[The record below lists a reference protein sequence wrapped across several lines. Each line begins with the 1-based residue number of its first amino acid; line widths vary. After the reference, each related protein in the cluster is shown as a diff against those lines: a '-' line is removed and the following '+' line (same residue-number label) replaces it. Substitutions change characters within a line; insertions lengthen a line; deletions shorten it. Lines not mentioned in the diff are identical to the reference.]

1 MTFFVADNFLEDM
14 ALVMCFAAL
23 AAVICQLLR
32 QPLIVGYLV
41 AGTVIGPY
49 TPGVV
54 ASTERIQLVANLGV
68 TILIFSIGLE
78 FKFRQLLRLAPTAGL
93 VALIQA
99 LSMIG
104 LGYLTGR
111 LLGWTPWESLVTGA
125 MVSISSAVIM
135 ARALEEVQ
143 VDPRVRELVFGIV
156 LCEDAIAI
164 LLLAVLITLANGGE
178 FSLPMLSLNAGQ
190 LGLFI
195 AAVIVIGLMTVPY
208 AVRRVAR
215 SNRPETLLITSL
227 GLCFAFAMIAE
238 RLGYS
243 LVLGAF
249 LAGSLVAELGQGVK
263 IEKLIEGV
271 RQIFGAIFFVSVG
284 MLIDPRLLLTHA
296 VALVVLSAVV
306 IAGKITTVASTAAA
320 VGEPPDIAVK
330 SGFAMAQIGV
340 FAILIAGVATGG
352 EAAHSFLSALAV
364 GVCAI
369 TAFLCPLLIRA
380 SNPVAV
386 WIDRALPQPVHRA
399 LSRYDG
405 WLLRIRKS
413 PEAAMTKPGAASE
426 TEPDGR

>member
-1 MTFFVADNFLEDM
+1 MPSFVAGNFLEDM

-41 AGTVIGPY
+41 TGVVVGPY

-78 FKFRQLLRLAPTAGL
+78 FRFRQLLRLTPTAGL

-111 LLGWTPWESLVTGA
+111 LMGWTPWESLVTGA
-125 MVSISSAVIM
+125 MVSISGAVIM
-135 ARALEEVQ
+135 ARALEEVR
-143 VDPRVRELVFGIV
+143 VDPRVRELVFGVV
-156 LCEDAIAI
+156 LCEDVIAI
-164 LLLAVLITLANGGE
+164 LLLAALITLVNGGG
-178 FSLPMLSLNAGQ
+178 FSFHMLSINAGL
-190 LGLFI
+190 LGSFI
-195 AAVIVIGLMTVPY
+195 AGAIAIGLMTIPY
-208 AVRRVAR
+208 TVRRVAR

-227 GLCFAFAMIAE
+227 GLCCASAMIAE

-249 LAGSLVAELGQGVK
+249 LAGSLVAESGQGVK
-263 IEKLIEGV
+263 IEKLIEPV
-271 RQIFGAIFFVSVG
+271 RQMFGAIFFVSVG
-284 MLIDPRLLLTHA
+284 MLVDPELLAAHGL
-296 VALVVLSAVV
+296 ALVVLSALVV
-306 IAGKITTVASTAAA
+306 AGKIISVALASAL
-320 VGEPPDIAVK
+320 VGERPDIAIK

-340 FAILIAGVATGG
+340 FAILIAGVGT
-352 EAAHSFLSALAV
+352 AAHSFLSALAV

-369 TAFLCPLLIRA
+369 TAFLCPMLIRA
-380 SNPVAV
+380 SNPVAD

-405 WLLRIRKS
+405 WLQRIRKP
-413 PEAAMTKPGAASE
+413 PEPAMIERGEAGASD
-426 TEPDGR
+426 PDGS

>member
-1 MTFFVADNFLEDM
+1 VPSFVAGNFLEDM

-41 AGTVIGPY
+41 TGVVVGPY

-68 TILIFSIGLE
+68 TILIFSIGME
-78 FKFRQLLRLAPTAGL
+78 FRFRQLLRLTPTAGL

-111 LLGWTPWESLVTGA
+111 LMGWTPWESLVTGA
-125 MVSISSAVIM
+125 MVSISGAVIM
-135 ARALEEVQ
+135 ARALEEVR
-143 VDPRVRELVFGIV
+143 VDPRVRELVFGVV
-156 LCEDAIAI
+156 LCEDVIAI
-164 LLLAVLITLANGGE
+164 LLLAALITLVNGGG
-178 FSLPMLSLNAGQ
+178 FSFHMLSINAA
-190 LGLFI
+190 LLCSFI
-195 AAVIVIGLMTVPY
+195 AGAIAIGLMTVPY
-208 AVRRVAR
+208 TVRRVAR
-215 SNRPETLLITSL
+215 SNRPETLLVTSL
-227 GLCFAFAMIAE
+227 GLCFASAMIAE

-249 LAGSLVAELGQGVK
+249 LAGSLVAESGQGVK
-263 IEKLIEGV
+263 IEKLIEPV
-271 RQIFGAIFFVSVG
+271 RQMFGAIFFVSVG
-284 MLIDPRLLLTHA
+284 MLVDPELLAAHGL
-296 VALVVLSAVV
+296 ALVVLSALVV
-306 IAGKITTVASTAAA
+306 AGKIISVALASAL
-320 VGEPPDIAVK
+320 VGERPDIAIK

-340 FAILIAGVATGG
+340 FAILIAGVGT
-352 EAAHSFLSALAV
+352 AAHSFLSALAV

-369 TAFLCPLLIRA
+369 TAFLCPMLIRA
-380 SNPVAV
+380 SNPVAD

-405 WLLRIRKS
+405 WLQRIRKP
-413 PEAAMTKPGAASE
+413 PEPAMIERGEAGASD
-426 TEPDGR
+426 PDGS

>member
-1 MTFFVADNFLEDM
+1 MPSFVAGDFLEDM

-41 AGTVIGPY
+41 TGVVVGPY

-78 FKFRQLLRLAPTAGL
+78 FRFRQLLRLTPTAGL

-111 LLGWTPWESLVTGA
+111 LMGWTPWESLVTGA
-125 MVSISSAVIM
+125 MVSISGAVIM
-135 ARALEEVQ
+135 ARALEEVR
-143 VDPRVRELVFGIV
+143 VDPRVRELVFGVV
-156 LCEDAIAI
+156 LCEDVIAI
-164 LLLAVLITLANGGE
+164 LLLAALITLVNGGG
-178 FSLPMLSLNAGQ
+178 FSFHMLSINAGL
-190 LGLFI
+190 LGSFI
-195 AAVIVIGLMTVPY
+195 AGAIAIGLMTVPY
-208 AVRRVAR
+208 TVRRVAR
-215 SNRPETLLITSL
+215 SNRPETLLVTSL
-227 GLCFAFAMIAE
+227 GLCFASAMIAE

-249 LAGSLVAELGQGVK
+249 LAGSLVAESGQGVK
-263 IEKLIEGV
+263 IEKLIEPV
-271 RQIFGAIFFVSVG
+271 RQMFGAIFFVSVG
-284 MLIDPRLLLTHA
+284 MLVDPELLAAHGL
-296 VALVVLSAVV
+296 ALVVLSALVV
-306 IAGKITTVASTAAA
+306 AGKIISVALASTL
-320 VGEPPDIAVK
+320 VGERPDIAIK

-340 FAILIAGVATGG
+340 FAILIAGVGT
-352 EAAHSFLSALAV
+352 AAHSFLSALAV

-369 TAFLCPLLIRA
+369 TAFLCPMLIRA
-380 SNPVAV
+380 SNPVAD

-405 WLLRIRKS
+405 WLQRIRKP
-413 PEAAMTKPGAASE
+413 PEPAMIERGEAGASD
-426 TEPDGR
+426 PDGS